1 MNKLKGFYSK
11 HKEIINYFVFG
22 VITTVASLAAW
33 YLTMHVGVIFL
44 HDEAGEPTTLLDA
57 IGSTVQWVV
66 GVAVA
71 FVTNKKFVFVD
82 AEKGVRVTIRQLVA
96 FTGSRVL
103 TYFMELFMNIGMIWV
118 FEICGYRAF
127 HLFGFEVTDRIWA
140 KLITA
145 VFVVLTN
152 YVISKLFVFR
162 KKKEKKVEKILKNPH
177 KK

>member
-1 MNKLKGFYSK
+1 MNYGGESMLNKLKSFYLK

-22 VITTVASLAAW
+22 VITTVASLGAW
-33 YLTMHVGVIFL
+33 YATITVGVIFMA
-44 HDEAGEPTTLLDA
+44 DETGEPTMLLDA

-71 FVTNKKFVFVD
+71 FITNKKFVFVD
-82 AEKGVRVTIRQLVA
+82 AEKGIWVTVRQLIA

-118 FEICGYRAF
+118 FEAFGYKTF
-127 HLFGFEVTDRIWA
+127 ELFGFDVTERIWA

-145 VFVVLTN
+145 VAVVLTN
-152 YVISKLFVFR
+152 YAISKLFVFKR
-162 KKKEKKVEKILKNPH
+162 KKK
-177 KK
+177 

>member
-1 MNKLKGFYSK
+1 MVKRLKDFYSK

-22 VITTVASLAAW
+22 IITTVASLAAW
-33 YLTMHVGVIFL
+33 YATISFGVLIMADETGDPTM
-44 HDEAGEPTTLLDA
+44 LLDA

-82 AEKGVRVTIRQLVA
+82 AERGVWVTIRQLTA

-118 FEICGYRAF
+118 FESLGYVSF
-127 HLFGFEVTDRIWA
+127 ELLGFEVTERIWA
-140 KLITA
+140 KLLTA
-145 VFVVLTN
+145 VVVVLTN
-152 YVISKLFVFR
+152 YVVSKLFVFKR
-162 KKKEKKVEKILKNPH
+162 KKR
-177 KK
+177 

>member
-1 MNKLKGFYSK
+1 MNGGEPMVKKLKGFYSR

-33 YLTMHVGVIFL
+33 YATIKVGVLFFA
-44 HDEAGEPTTLLDA
+44 DENGEPTVLLDA

-66 GVAVA
+66 GVIVA

-82 AEKGVRVTIRQLVA
+82 AERGVWVTVRQLTS

-103 TYFMELFMNIGMIWV
+103 TYFLELFMNIGMIWV
-118 FEICGYRAF
+118 FQWLGYRTF
-127 HLFGFEVTDRIWA
+127 EIFGFDVTERVWA

-145 VFVVLTN
+145 VVVVVTN
-152 YVISKLFVFR
+152 YVISKLFVFKR
-162 KKKEKKVEKILKNPH
+162 KKK
-177 KK
+177 